1 MPGLTTNVIGSI
13 WIACLLATG
22 LIAVGACAGWSLA
35 RNSTAP
41 PVRAVRW
48 WVQRVVLPLLHR
60 RSWFV
65 RSVGIFANNIAI
77 LTLLTVLGRWHVAAL
92 IGVAAVGVN
101 LGIGL
106 RVLGDEFPGFE
117 GSDNAAHEGRD
128 WRVRFGM
135 ALNMLEL
142 PAIML
147 TGGLA
152 LQRVTLSL
160 SIVEVWGT
168 FLLWIL
174 PATMVAGAGESLWIG
189 VCVPTPPATAPPND
203 GSSQP
208 EDDSSS

>member
-1 MPGLTTNVIGSI
+1 MISNVIGSI
-13 WIACLLATG
+13 LIASILATG
-22 LIAVGACAGWSLA
+22 LIAVGACAGWSLGQDT
-35 RNSTAP
+35 RVP
-41 PVRAVRW
+41 LVRAVVW
-48 WVQRVVLPLLHR
+48 WVKRIVLPLLRR

-65 RSVGIFANNIAI
+65 RTASIFANNIAI

-106 RVLGDEFPGFE
+106 RVLGGEFPGFDE
-117 GSDNAAHEGRD
+117 SSSTVHEGHV
-128 WRVRFGM
+128 WRMRLGM

-152 LQRVTLSL
+152 LQRVALSL
-160 SIVEVWGT
+160 SNLEVWST

-174 PATMVAGAGESLWIG
+174 PATLVAAAGEALWLG
-189 VCVPTPPATAPPND
+189 VCVPTQPATTPPNS
-203 GSSQP
+203 GSTKP
-208 EDDSSS
+208 EDNSSS